1 MITVRVK
8 GDPNTY
14 SFPDGTPEEEI
25 RGAMLKLP
33 SSKEETGWLKETV
46 ASLSGINP
54 LGGYAPPHVNPVL
67 NERFNPNPNYE
78 VPKSERVEYLPDEEL
93 GPERL
98 RLRKEQEEEAKNV
111 AIMESHGVTRE
122 GLPEFKDPQT
132 FAGQIS
138 KMVNDPMQ
146 MLSMGT
152 SMWPFPV
159 GKAAQLVKRAA
170 GAMKESALSRAYVP
184 KAGKDLQAVIRD
196 LGIAEREIKSG
207 PLSFKKPELK
217 FVEPGAAGVTEPLAP
232 AAERLPVIKQADDWK
247 SRWLTEAEKKLEV
260 PPKTS
265 LKLTPEPPAAPP
277 EGQLP
282 YAKPPHGFA
291 PERPVAGK
299 VEPPAAGL
307 EYPRPEDMGWAEK
320 AAVEGTPKPEKIVKG
335 PLGDQS
341 GQAALATEGV
351 KPGFKNY
358 DVIGPEDELVLYR
371 GVKDPYLGPG
381 GEAKLTNQRLTNDI
395 EVARNNAGTNG
406 VIYEVVIP
414 ARGAR
419 PAQEFFDPKLYGA
432 NLEAGKKSAAE
443 FGSSA
448 YPELSASLSGKLTEP
463 QVIYSGQAKVRIMP
477 RGETDKLVR
486 PFSGKNPTEIDLG
499 LTGNEPTGWSKRTL
513 PHNASP
519 TESLQKVAA
528 IQDLN
533 TGKVYT
539 GPSHPAIISK
549 NLEQLTPLIDAERA
563 KPGWLVEG
571 KFYESA
577 TKALNAMRGVSEE
590 AAPAV
595 KALGAAAR
603 DLEQTGQATARNAV
617 HEMNNQ
623 AVSQAGKDV
632 SQDLFLLDMGKDPNK
647 KISKQFYDH
656 VINNPERITETSLKL
671 GMTEDELAA
680 AMLNHASQA
689 GKSLQVWSK
698 FVKEMD
704 IVNPKWG
711 ALLKDTVPPATWLDR
726 VSGVPRRIIETWRAM
741 LVTQMATS
749 VRNVASQGAR
759 VGIDII
765 EIPLRKMLGEKD
777 LAWTE
782 GISQFANLFRFKTMA
797 TKMNEI
803 TALFPGLKKEYF
815 STYSSD
821 LARMETP
828 EGWLADKVNFLNKA
842 QEMMFRRTVF
852 YSGLEAEMASKGKN
866 LSTMLSTGRALE
878 IPVEALQRAGKRSLE
893 YTFADTEPGLAFVRA
908 INKIPGGVG
917 HLFITYPRF
926 MMNQLKFLH
935 EYSPLGLTNLAGPQA
950 KKEIRNGSQKTMA
963 RAIEGSMLL
972 TGAYG
977 IRAGFFGDI
986 AGEKWYQLKRSDG
999 STYSIQPF
1007 NPLATYLWA
1016 GDVMNRAIKGTL
1028 RFDNVLDGWGALTG
1042 MRGINLLW
1050 GVEKMKN
1057 AAADLHDAAP
1067 GTEEYKAAKNYFK
1080 GVMGTFLGGFATPAT
1095 TLRDF
1100 YSGFNDYIT
1109 KDTNVAPLSGPA
1121 TSRVPVLEE
1130 TLPPS
1135 YAGTRESPRR
1145 TLLPVVRQL
1154 TGVSLSPKISDYE
1167 SEISRFGFLRKDWL
1181 VSTSIPEFDNIVA
1194 RETGR
1199 LAEDIINPF
1208 VESQEYKGMTEGE
1221 KEATLQSVMSKIRS
1235 AGFKMAATEDID
1247 LYMRTLEK
1255 APKHKRRLME
1265 EILNSNDS
1273 PGEAQ

>member
-1 MITVRVK
+1 MITVTVP
-8 GDPNTY
+8 GDKNTY
-14 SFPDGTPEEEI
+14 EFPDGTTEEEI
-25 RGAMLKLP
+25 RKAMGAAVPSDAPDIIPDSGGAMPMKQP
-33 SSKEETGWLKETV
+33 SFSPQET
-46 ASLSGINP
+46 
-54 LGGYAPPHVNPVL
+54 
-67 NERFNPNPNYE
+67 
-78 VPKSERVEYLPDEEL
+78 EEL
-93 GPERL
+93 GRKASHGQEIIKNIPRGISEALGLNLVGPNLMLRHKPERPPSE
-98 RLRKEQEEEAKNV
+98 RPEEIRSMPASQEV
-111 AIMESHGVTRE
+111 ANFLKSAPGIEVSLGE
-122 GLPEFKDPQT
+122 KPSDPANILGAVVDA
-132 FAGQIS
+132 AGWATPGIS
-138 KMVNDPMQ
+138 KGMKHAYPSMRNTAKA
-146 MLSMGT
+146 LESMGNT
-152 SMWPFPV
+152 SRSLKALAKEESETKVGSWV
-159 GKAAQLVKRAA
+159 GKY
-170 GAMKESALSRAYVP
+170 E
-184 KAGKDLQAVIRD
+184 
-196 LGIAEREIKSG
+196 
-207 PLSFKKPELK
+207 KPAK
-217 FVEPGAAGVTEPLAP
+217 V
-232 AAERLPVIKQADDWK
+232 
-247 SRWLTEAEKKLEV
+247 
-260 PPKTS
+260 
-265 LKLTPEPPAAPP
+265 TPEAPAAPP
-277 EGQLP
+277 EGQPP
-282 YAKPPHGFA
+282 YAKPPQGFA

-299 VEPPAAGL
+299 VGPPEAGL

-320 AAVEGTPKPEKIVKG
+320 TAVEGTPKPEKIVKG

-341 GQAALATEGV
+341 GQAALATEGAGTAKDLSRLGPDDTVTLYRGAQEPIYGEGGKVDLKLSRWTPDLETATRNAHGGTVYETTVPAKEILPMQELFDPKVASPDNLKKGAALAAKYVESAHPQVSASFDPSLSWEAQGLLRGKYDIKVRPSV
-351 KPGFKNY
+351 KPG
-358 DVIGPEDELVLYR
+358 
-371 GVKDPYLGPG
+371 
-381 GEAKLTNQRLTNDI
+381 
-395 EVARNNAGTNG
+395 
-406 VIYEVVIP
+406 
-414 ARGAR
+414 
-419 PAQEFFDPKLYGA
+419 
-432 NLEAGKKSAAE
+432 
-443 FGSSA
+443 
-448 YPELSASLSGKLTEP
+448 
-463 QVIYSGQAKVRIMP
+463 
-477 RGETDKLVR
+477 
-486 PFSGKNPTEIDLG
+486 EIDLG
-499 LTGNEPTGWSKRTL
+499 LTGNEPTGWSKRSL
-513 PHNASP
+513 PHNASA